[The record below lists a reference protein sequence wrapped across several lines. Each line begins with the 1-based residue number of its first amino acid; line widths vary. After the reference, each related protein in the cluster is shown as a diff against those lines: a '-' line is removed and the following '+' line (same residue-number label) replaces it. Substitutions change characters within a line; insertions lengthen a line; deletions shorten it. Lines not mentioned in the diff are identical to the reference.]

1 MGRFERIIIVVCA
14 IVGSLICAPISAY
27 IAVAIYWRE
36 SQMIPPDTGITITPP
51 IVSHWPSMGWG
62 VLALAFWAGSA
73 VLILY
78 GAKKGVWRR
87 KRTRKFIENDLDIRS
102 VGNTAIEPY
111 LQWLHLEVEPAASL
125 KVARDARVTLK
136 VELDQRI
143 KERPEP
149 TVYSMRWASDEG
161 PKEERTLRYG
171 QPGSIPLVLRS
182 SIDVGISGYGEAPH
196 TLVKRDICY
205 ITDDQFLIHQNPIHR
220 LPEAGKHK
228 LTISV
233 FYGDHNESVSKVYE
247 LGVHHP
253 VSGSNLIYIISE
265 KEKL

>member
-1 MGRFERIIIVVCA
+1 MGKIERLMLVA
-14 IVGSLICAPISAY
+14 TFVGSVGSVISAY
-27 IAVAIYWRE
+27 FAMASYCGWRE
-36 SQMIPPDTGITITPP
+36 IKMIPSSAAAIPLAVSLSTIIWGISTILFL
-51 IVSHWPSMGWG
+51 VST
-62 VLALAFWAGSA
+62 VI
-73 VLILY
+73 LIWY
-78 GAKKGVWRR
+78 GTKKGVWRR
-87 KRTRKFIENDLDIRS
+87 SKQKSTANRLEIRS
-102 VGNTAIEPY
+102 IGNTAIEPF
-111 LQWLHLEVEPAASL
+111 LQWLHLAVEPSASL
-125 KVARDARVTLK
+125 KVAREARVTLK

-171 QPGSIPLVLRS
+171 QPGSIPLVIRS

-196 TLVKRDICY
+196 TIVKRNICY

-253 VSGSNLIYIISE
+253 ASGSNLIYIIAE
-265 KEKL
+265 EAKV